1 MRPVSVAMDELAERL
16 RSEAHRLGI
25 ARLGIARAAPRDG
38 DRLRTW
44 LDAGFAASMDYMGR
58 HAALRAD
65 PRELLPGARSIVCCA
80 LHHEPGPPDAADGQD
95 VAKVARYARGP
106 DYHAVF
112 KGLLQR
118 LVAVLDEV
126 APGHRHRVCVDS
138 APVLERAHA
147 QAAGIGWIGK
157 NTCLIDRLAGSY
169 FFLGEILTTVELPP
183 DPPATDHCGTCTAC
197 LDACPT
203 DALVEPYRLDAR
215 RCISYWTIEHRG
227 EIPPEWGSRLHG
239 WVFGCDLCQEACPF
253 NRFAPPGHPDLAPHP
268 HLVAPDL
275 ADLAAAIE
283 ASFKGQFRGTPITRA
298 GKQGMLRNLALA
310 ATSARSGGESS

>member
-1 MRPVSVAMDELAERL
+1 MAELVERL
-16 RSEAHRLGI
+16 RNEAQGLGI
-25 ARLGIARAAPRDG
+25 ARLGVARAVPQDG
-38 DRLRTW
+38 DRLAAW
-44 LDAGFAASMDYMGR
+44 LAGGYAATMDYMGR
-58 HAALRAD
+58 HASLRSD
-65 PRELLPGARSIVCCA
+65 PRALLPGARSIVCCA
-80 LHHEPGPPDAADGQD
+80 LHHDPGPPGAAKQDG
-95 VAKVARYARGP
+95 VARIARYARGP
-106 DYHAVF
+106 DYHHVF
-112 KGLLQR
+112 KGLLHR
-118 LVAVLDEV
+118 LVAVLEAE

-147 QAAGIGWIGK
+147 QAAGVGWIGK

-203 DALVEPYRLDAR
+203 VALVEPYRLDAR

-227 EIPPEWGSRLHG
+227 EIPAEWAGRLHG

-268 HLVAPDL
+268 HLIAPDL
-275 ADLAAAIE
+275 AELVAATAQ
-283 ASFKGQFRGTPITRA
+283 SFKGRFRGTPITRT

-310 ATSARSGGESS
+310 ARSARRGGESN